1 MKLFWRPSNVSPILL
16 VLVAIASVG
25 GYVIVESY
33 RITHQL
39 PYHRSKVRASRL
51 TQKAFEAVKQTRA
64 KLRIPIDEFT
74 DPNESG
80 LIGKAVSQITS
91 KSGQLPAKQS
101 TLNPNWAAV
110 FVDLYKGAR
119 LRKGDTIA
127 MALSGSF
134 PALNIAA
141 LAACKTMELE
151 PIILSSVSAS
161 MFGANHRKLTWLD
174 MEKSIRDAGLWDYKS
189 VAASYGGI
197 QDIGHGISRKGIRQI
212 KAAIK
217 RNKVDKL
224 TGGDCDTQSLEN
236 PCLAVMIEKR
246 INMYKAAAG
255 GTPIRA
261 YINVGG
267 GIASV
272 GSLRHKKSFRSG
284 LNIREPDGGTLGQDG
299 VMHFFLRKD
308 IPVIHISRIKRL
320 ANRYNLPWLPP
331 TIPKPGFGGVF
342 YGESY
347 ATWLVWCVLIGI
359 VLALFAITR
368 MDTSFLFR
376 RVFNPRKGS
385 SSGPGV

>member
-16 VLVAIASVG
+16 LVVALASVS
-25 GYVIVESY
+25 GYVVVESY
-33 RITHQL
+33 RVNQQR
-39 PYHRSKVRASRL
+39 PYHRSKVRAARL
-51 TQKAFEAVKQTRA
+51 TQKAFDVVKRTRA
-64 KLRIPIDEFT
+64 SLRIPIDEFT

-101 TLNPNWAAV
+101 TINPNWAAV
-110 FVDLYKGAR
+110 FVDLYRNAN
-119 LRKGDTIA
+119 LRKGDTVA
-127 MALSGSF
+127 LGLSGSF

-141 LAACKTMELE
+141 LSACKTMELN
-151 PIILSSVSAS
+151 PLIISSVSAS

-174 MEKSIRDAGLWDYKS
+174 MEKSIREGGLWEYKS
-189 VAASYGGI
+189 MGASYGGI

-217 RNKVDKL
+217 RNEVIELAAGK
-224 TGGDCDTQSLEN
+224 CDAQALEN
-236 PCLAVMIEKR
+236 PCLATMIEKR
-246 INMYKAAAG
+246 INMYKDAAE

-272 GSLRHKKSFRSG
+272 GSLLDKKRFRSG
-284 LNIREPDGGTLGQDG
+284 INTGEPGAAAMGQDG
-299 VMHFFLRKD
+299 VMHYFLRKD
-308 IPVIHISRIKRL
+308 IPVIHISRIKSL
-320 ANRYNLPWLPP
+320 AARYDLPWLPP
-331 TIPKPGFGGVF
+331 SIPKPGFGGVF

-347 ATWLVWCVLIGI
+347 ATWLVWAVLIGI

-368 MDTSFLFR
+368 IDISFLFR
-376 RVFNPRKGS
+376 RMFNPRKGP